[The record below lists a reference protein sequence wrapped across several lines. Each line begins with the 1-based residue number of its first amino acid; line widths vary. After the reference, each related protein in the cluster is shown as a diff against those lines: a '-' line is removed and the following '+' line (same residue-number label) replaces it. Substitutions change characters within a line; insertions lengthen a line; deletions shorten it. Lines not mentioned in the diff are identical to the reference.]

1 MVYISGPTSL
11 YGSESTDQIKMGRD
25 VIGEWRSTWASRLL
39 RVTKLAPEDSASR
52 EDLTSNILTLYFNF
66 IYLFPILWYE
76 PHQKPH
82 FGLHSSYFCIKL
94 NIENKRFKA
103 RIHIWEKTYGIY
115 FSVPELPHILFFF
128 LVLSIDLQILKFRFS
143 LQLSNTHSSVT
154 GHLCCSTFWLF

>member
-66 IYLFPILWYE
+66 IYLFPIL
-76 PHQKPH
+76 
-82 FGLHSSYFCIKL
+82 
-94 NIENKRFKA
+94 
-103 RIHIWEKTYGIY
+103 
-115 FSVPELPHILFFF
+115 
-128 LVLSIDLQILKFRFS
+128 
-143 LQLSNTHSSVT
+143 
-154 GHLCCSTFWLF
+154 